1 MLHEP
6 RVQAPS
12 SDDETLAM
20 AIARAARGA
29 SWATLM
35 ACAAVGALGI
45 PVGWF
50 VAAHRILL
58 VSAAL
63 TMGAFGSGGLAERIL
78 TDELASGDPD
88 RVLLIG
94 FAAVRWVS
102 IVVGTCAALV
112 FLAWIFF
119 ALLGGSFRL

>member
-1 MLHEP
+1 MLHAP

-29 SWATLM
+29 SWTTLL
-35 ACAAVGALGI
+35 ACAAVGAIGM

-50 VAAHRILL
+50 VTAHRLLL

-63 TMGAFGSGGLAERIL
+63 TVGAFGSGGLAERIL
-78 TDELASGDPD
+78 ADERASGDPD
-88 RVLLIG
+88 RALLIG
-94 FAAVRWVS
+94 FAAVRWAS
-102 IVVGTCAALV
+102 IVVGACAALV